1 MVLTTT
7 LLKRTIFSIK
17 RCLLNGKN
25 ISYLLTQM
33 KETLIKLIGH
43 IHLLYDSSLKFLGL
57 SN

>member
-33 KETLIKLIGH
+33 KENLIKIDRPH
-43 IHLLYDSSLKFLGL
+43 SLVV
-57 SN
+57 